1 MFGRPRSWDY
11 HGASAL
17 ISPVIRLSDVVN
29 HKDIGH
35 LDLGNWTVLDVFD
48 KLVGADTMSFQ
59 FCNFRMIM
67 FTASLRMKE
76 MMAKVTLGYLKV
88 PVYVDS
94 KSTY

>member
-1 MFGRPRSWDY
+1 
-11 HGASAL
+11 
-17 ISPVIRLSDVVN
+17 
-29 HKDIGH
+29 
-35 LDLGNWTVLDVFD
+35 
-48 KLVGADTMSFQ
+48 
-59 FCNFRMIM
+59 M